1 MRAGEGPAGPIIRR
15 ESVRLVLLLAL
26 LCAGAAGCGRS
37 AEGGADEGQSRADDD
52 KPAHG
57 DTLIEASIGDVS
69 GLIPNITSD
78 AASHQVGNL
87 IYSGLLKRDR
97 DLKVVGDLAESWEFS
112 RNCLAL
118 TFHLRKNATWQD
130 GKPLT
135 ADDVLFTYETMI
147 DPKTPTAYKEDFL
160 AVKSAEVLDPYT
172 IRFLY
177 GKVYAQALVS
187 WEMWVLPKH
196 LLASYVREGRLRE
209 APQNRFPVGSGP
221 YRFSEWKSGE
231 KIVLT
236 ANADYYAGR
245 PYISRVVYRIIPS
258 QATIFLEL
266 KAQGVD
272 AANLTAI
279 QYQRQTDYPAF
290 RKAYERYRYAGNA
303 YTYFGFNLRDPR
315 FADRRVRQAFAYAID
330 KHELIEG
337 VRLGLGREATGPYK
351 PGTWAYNP
359 NVRRYPHDPARA
371 RALLAEAGWKDT
383 DGDGLLDKNGKPFTF
398 ELLTNQ
404 GNDERKKVAEL
415 IQSSL
420 KEIGVGVEIRV
431 IEWASFLSEYIKKR
445 RFDAIVLGWGIG
457 TDPDQYEIW
466 HSSKTGPDELNHISY
481 ANPEVDALL
490 EQGRTSCRQA
500 ERKKFYDRLQT
511 ILAEDQPIVFLYFRD
526 ALPVVSSRVRGIVPA
541 PSGIRYNFNEWY
553 VPTHLQRYTA
563 G

>member
-1 MRAGEGPAGPIIRR
+1 MIRR
-15 ESVRLVLLLAL
+15 GSVWLVPLLAL
-26 LCAGAAGCGRS
+26 LCAAAAGCGRP
-37 AEGGADEGQSRADDD
+37 AEGGADEGQTRVEDD

-69 GLIPNITSD
+69 GFIPNITSD
-78 AASHQVGNL
+78 AASHAVGSL

-118 TFHLRKNATWQD
+118 TFHLRKNAAWQD

-266 KAQGVD
+266 KAKGVD
-272 AANLTAI
+272 SAGLTAL
-279 QYQRQTDYPAF
+279 QFKRQTEYPAF
-290 RKAYERYRYAGNA
+290 RKAYEKYRYAGNA

-371 RALLAEAGWKDT
+371 R
-383 DGDGLLDKNGKPFTF
+383 
-398 ELLTNQ
+398 
-404 GNDERKKVAEL
+404 RKAD
-415 IQSSL
+415 
-420 KEIGVGVEIRV
+420 
-431 IEWASFLSEYIKKR
+431 ASKLS
-445 RFDAIVLGWGIG
+445 W
-457 TDPDQYEIW
+457 
-466 HSSKTGPDELNHISY
+466 S
-481 ANPEVDALL
+481 
-490 EQGRTSCRQA
+490 
-500 ERKKFYDRLQT
+500 
-511 ILAEDQPIVFLYFRD
+511 
-526 ALPVVSSRVRGIVPA
+526 A
-541 PSGIRYNFNEWY
+541 P
-553 VPTHLQRYTA
+553 
-563 G
+563 